1 MPKAI
6 ERVPEAVRTIMP
18 WAVATVACLLAS
30 VILSS
35 FIDTLHLSIQ
45 HGEAMREAPALHDA
59 SRGSA
64 TLHRS

>member
-6 ERVPEAVRTIMP
+6 EPVPEAVRTIMP
-18 WAVATVACLLAS
+18 WVVATAACLLAS

-45 HGEAMREAPALHDA
+45 RGEAMRKALALQDA
-59 SRGSA
+59 SRGGA
-64 TLHRS
+64 NLHRP